1 MTMPVFVVVMMVV
14 RMVLVVM
21 MVVRMVFVVMMVV
34 MVVGMVLVRMVASV
48 AVSKRRSLKPLG
60 TLYTADE
67 QVQTDG
73 NHH

>member
-1 MTMPVFVVVMMVV
+1 MAVFVVVMVVFVVVMMVV
-14 RMVLVVM
+14 GMVL
-21 MVVRMVFVVMMVV
+21 VVMMVV